1 VQNPGSAARNLK
13 RRAVVNDKGC
23 EERSDLL
30 SGCVAASN
38 RVSHLIIRYS
48 ALALLATLLVDT
60 TCHRSALSNVERI
73 NYRVEFIAVVP
84 GEECKHEPGIIEM
97 ALKHLSSGNYDQTLH
112 ARNALL
118 KVANKS
124 NACKQAIVHSLIVAM
139 DQPNLDFERHIPDY
153 YLWREGSQLLGEL
166 RAVEAL
172 DLLISHLDLTNGF
185 HSSSM
190 VFQPAI
196 LGVRQMGQVAIP
208 KLALAL
214 QHAKPSIRLAAAYCL
229 TEIGGVAA
237 MNVLARAQEGERNL
251 CVANFIV
258 VSLKTFSYK
267 TNKNWRGT
275 KSYVVN
281 T

>member
-1 VQNPGSAARNLK
+1 M
-13 RRAVVNDKGC
+13 
-23 EERSDLL
+23 
-30 SGCVAASN
+30 
-38 RVSHLIIRYS
+38 IIRYS
-48 ALALLATLLVDT
+48 ALVLLATLLVAT
-60 TCHRSALSNVERI
+60 TCHRSSLSNVERI
-73 NYRVEFIAVVP
+73 NDRVEVIAAVP
-84 GEECKHEPGIIEM
+84 GEECKHEPTIIEM
-97 ALKHLSSGNYDQTLH
+97 ALKQLSSGNYNQTLH

-118 KVANKS
+118 KVAHKS
-124 NACKQAIVHSLIVAM
+124 NACKQAIVHSLMVAM
-139 DQPNLDFERHIPDY
+139 DKPNLDFERHIPDY

-190 VFQPAI
+190 VFQPAL

-214 QHAKPSIRLAAAYCL
+214 QQHAKPSIRLGAAYCL

-237 MNVLARAQEGERNL
+237 MNVLARAQEGERNS
-251 CVANFIV
+251 CVANFIG

-267 TNKNWRGT
+267 TKNGISFDNKAPQANSDGRRSWLMAFQC
-275 KSYVVN
+275 VE
-281 T
+281 